1 MNRVVRFLKSDA
13 GPTTVEY
20 AVLLAGILAVVIG
33 GITLVG
39 GETANFWSNNQ
50 SELDAAFA
58 TGGGSD
64 GSGD

>member
-1 MNRVVRFLKSDA
+1 MNRIVRFLKSEG

-39 GETANFWSNNQ
+39 GQTANYWSNNHTQ
-50 SELDAAFA
+50 LDSAL
-58 TGGGSD
+58 GKSS
-64 GSGD
+64 GSGS